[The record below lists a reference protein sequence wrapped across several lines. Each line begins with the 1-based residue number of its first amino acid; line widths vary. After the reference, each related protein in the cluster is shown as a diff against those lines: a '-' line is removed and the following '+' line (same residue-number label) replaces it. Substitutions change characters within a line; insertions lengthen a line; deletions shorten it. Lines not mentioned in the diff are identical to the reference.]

1 MGYGGAPPWVYKQ
14 EIALRDLSHNQETG
28 KLNSEIQG
36 LKKEN
41 QELKARI
48 EELEAE
54 INDLRW
60 YKFEHPEKDQSITS
74 QS

>member
-1 MGYGGAPPWVYKQ
+1 MGYGGAPSWVYKQ
-14 EIALRDLSHNQETG
+14 EMALRDASHSPETSS
-28 KLNSEIQG
+28 LNSEIQE

-54 INDLRW
+54 VNELRK
-60 YKFEHPEKDQSITS
+60 YKFDSLKSGDP
-74 QS
+74 